1 MSNLIKSNDP
11 LTSAGNLIE
20 TGEKNPKGAV
30 ATIAIGVAAVGM
42 AAIKVIS
49 ELSKKQ

>member
-20 TGEKNPKGAV
+20 TGQKNPKGTVGA
-30 ATIAIGVAAVGM
+30 IALAVAAVGM
-42 AAIKVIS
+42 TAIKVIS
-49 ELSKKQ
+49 DLSKKQ